1 MTAAVRDRLAQL
13 LGEQLGESPARIYPH
28 GIAGVLELP
37 AIVFGQPDVEFGEWG
52 CTDKNVLGIAV
63 VVRDEPT
70 GPIDTI
76 RALDDLWPQ
85 VAGALKR
92 VCTDPTLGGL
102 VDHADLATAD
112 FGSFT
117 VAGRTFPAQNITIN
131 IYT

>member
-52 CTDKNVLGIAV
+52 CTDKNVMGVAV

-70 GPIDTI
+70 GPTDTI
-76 RALDDLWPQ
+76 RALDELWPQ
-85 VAGALKR
+85 VAAALKR
-92 VCTDPTLGGL
+92 VVSDPTLGGV
-102 VDHADLATAD
+102 VDHAELAAAE
-112 FGSFT
+112 FGSFA
-117 VAGRTFPAQNITIN
+117 VAGRTFAAQNITIN